1 MGLGRGKVRGI
12 WKRSILMT
20 AVSRAR
26 IRIRIY
32 FFRKITV
39 LELRLELLKQ
49 YVISALCSI
58 LAWSTRS
65 LKRTSMEYGVP
76 QRRESVKESGL
87 QGDFVSRS
95 IRELK
100 PDYTGSMDYE
110 NQVLH
115 ECPVCESNLWN
126 IKATFDDYEIAM
138 YCLDME
144 CSVCGTYAKAPTL
157 LDK

>member
-1 MGLGRGKVRGI
+1 
-12 WKRSILMT
+12 MT
-20 AVSRAR
+20 AVNRAR
-26 IRIRIY
+26 IRTRIY

-65 LKRTSMEYGVP
+65 LKQTSMEYGVP
-76 QRRESVKESGL
+76 QRRGNVNESVLRGGS
-87 QGDFVSRS
+87 VSKS

-100 PDYTGSMDYE
+100 PDYTGTMDYE
-110 NQVLH
+110 DQVLH
-115 ECPVCESNLWN
+115 ECPVCESNIWN
-126 IKATFDDYEIAM
+126 IKATFEDYEIVT
-138 YCLDME
+138 YYLDME
-144 CSVCGTYAKAPTL
+144 CSICGTYAKAPTP